1 MKLFQNSKLTKQK
14 GFTLLELLLVIV
26 VVSLLAFVL
35 YPRLV
40 AGPINARDADRKQD
54 LAKIKNALEH
64 YYQENGSYP
73 AQLTSIVEGAT
84 PYLKPP
90 LPTDP
95 KTKVLYV
102 YTPIGNPA
110 TSYVLSATLEN
121 KKDKDI
127 KKGTV
132 ELYEVQSAN

>member
-1 MKLFQNSKLTKQK
+1 MQPANVAKTTNRN

-40 AGPINARDADRKQD
+40 AGPVNARDADRKQD
-54 LAKIKNALEH
+54 ISRIKNALER

-73 AQLTSIVEGAT
+73 ANLAVIVEGAT
-84 PYLKPP
+84 PFLKPP

-95 KTKVLYV
+95 RTKQPYV
-102 YTPIGNPA
+102 YVTTGNPP
-110 TSYVLSATLEN
+110 TSYVIQTNLEN
-121 KKDKDI
+121 AKDKDI
-127 KKGTV
+127 KKGTKTT
-132 ELYEVQSAN
+132 YEVTSAN

>member
-1 MKLFQNSKLTKQK
+1 MKVFTHNKLTQQQ

-54 LAKIKNALEH
+54 VAKVQNALER

-73 AQLTSIVEGAT
+73 ANLNTLVEGAT
-84 PYLKPP
+84 PYLKPS

-95 KTKVLYV
+95 KTKVV
-102 YTPIGNPA
+102 YRYSPSGNP
-110 TSYVLSATLEN
+110 TSAYVLQANLEN
-121 KKDKDI
+121 PKDKDI
-127 KKGTV
+127 KKGTIDT
-132 ELYEVQSAN
+132 YEVLSAN

>member
-1 MKLFQNSKLTKQK
+1 MKLFGNSRLREQK

-26 VVSLLAFVL
+26 IVSMLAFVL

-54 LAKIKNALEH
+54 LSKIKNALER

-73 AQLTSIVEGAT
+73 AQLVSLVEGAT
-84 PYLKPP
+84 PYIKPP

-95 KTKVLYV
+95 KSKTQYR
-102 YTPIGNPA
+102 YSTSGNPIS
-110 TSYVLSATLEN
+110 SYVLQTNLEN
-121 KKDKDI
+121 PKDKDI

-132 ELYEVQSAN
+132 DVYELQSAN

>member
-1 MKLFQNSKLTKQK
+1 MEQHSRLSRTKQA

-54 LAKIKNALEH
+54 LARVQNALERF
-64 YYQENGSYP
+64 YQENGSYP
-73 AQLTSIVEGAT
+73 ATLDSLVEGAT

-95 KTKVLYV
+95 KTKAAYA
-102 YTPIGNPA
+102 YTPNGNPS
-110 TSYVLSATLEN
+110 TTYVLRTNLEN
-121 KKDKDI
+121 PKDKDI
-127 KKGTV
+127 KKGTADT
-132 ELYEVQSAN
+132 YEVQSAN

>member
-1 MKLFQNSKLTKQK
+1 MKRLTRTTFTKQK

-54 LAKIKNALEH
+54 LARIQNALER
-64 YYQENGSYP
+64 YYQENGNYP
-73 AQLTSIVEGAT
+73 ASLTTLVEGAT

-95 KTKVLYV
+95 KTKVIYT
-102 YTPIGNPA
+102 YTPSGNPS
-110 TSYVLSATLEN
+110 TTYVLRTNLEN
-121 KKDKDI
+121 PKDKDI
-127 KKGTV
+127 KKGTIDT
-132 ELYEVQSAN
+132 YEVQSAN